1 MYENRKWQE
10 LKNDGNKYMKAGSKK
25 IKKRINKANEWK
37 SISRKHKQDPE
48 MKRYLMNQRI
58 KIMEKTAK

>member
-48 MKRYLMNQRI
+48 MKRYLMN
-58 KIMEKTAK
+58 